1 MRSKIIYSTNYEQ
14 SKNTLFF
21 QNIFKTVNLFSFLE
35 ISKRKMK
42 ESDVLFLVQSICE
55 FLNVNSDLGF
65 CIESSM
71 HCVKKEFQGALKNV
85 ILRLN
90 QGEVFSKALEANN
103 IFPDY
108 AIKIVRAGEKNK
120 NFKET
125 FEMLRDFMQ
134 WNIEQKKKIK
144 MAIAYPAFT
153 FFVFVGIIFMFSNY
167 IVPSIFGLLSSL
179 NNNTAS
185 NYNAFLAFMFVLKS
199 LVLSVLAFIMF
210 VGVLYFYNIDML
222 ERVVLKTPVFG
233 DFMKYKAVY
242 VTSYYLENSMKNG
255 VSIVESFDIAIDS
268 SSGMIKK
275 TLIRIKEDVIKGVNI
290 NDSIKRF
297 EFIPETVSQIIKTGE
312 NSGNLANAIGLV
324 KQMFY
329 SKYQVLMDK
338 LINTLPMIMIVATA
352 LMMIGFVLLVFMP
365 LYSFGL

>member
-1 MRSKIIYSTNYEQ
+1 MRSRIIYSTNYEQ
-14 SKNTLFF
+14 NRNALNFQKVLKN
-21 QNIFKTVNLFSFLE
+21 VNLFSFAE
-35 ISKRKMK
+35 FFKRKMK
-42 ESDVLFLVQSICE
+42 DSEILFLVQSICE

-90 QGEVFSKALEANN
+90 QGEVFSRALEANN

-134 WNIEQKKKIK
+134 WNIEQKKKLK
-144 MAIAYPAFT
+144 MALAYPAFT
-153 FFVFVGIIFMFSNY
+153 FVVFVGIIFMFSNY

-185 NYNAFLAFMFVLKS
+185 NYNAFLAFMFVLKA
-199 LVLSVLAFIMF
+199 VVFSVLAFFMF
-210 VGVLYFYNIDML
+210 IGMLYCTNFDML
-222 ERVVLKTPVFG
+222 ERVVMKTPILG
-233 DFMKYKAVY
+233 DFMKYKAIY
-242 VTSYYLENSMKNG
+242 VTSYYLEKSMSNG
-255 VSIVESFDIAIDS
+255 VSIIESFDIAIDS
-268 SSGMIKK
+268 SSGMVKK
-275 TLIRIKEDVIKGVNI
+275 TLVRIKEDVIKGVKI

-297 EFIPETVSQIIKTGE
+297 SFVPEAVSQIIKTGE
-312 NSGNLANAIGLV
+312 NSGSLANAIGLV

-329 SKYQVLMDK
+329 SKYHVLMDK
-338 LINTLPMIMIVATA
+338 LITTLPMVMIVATA